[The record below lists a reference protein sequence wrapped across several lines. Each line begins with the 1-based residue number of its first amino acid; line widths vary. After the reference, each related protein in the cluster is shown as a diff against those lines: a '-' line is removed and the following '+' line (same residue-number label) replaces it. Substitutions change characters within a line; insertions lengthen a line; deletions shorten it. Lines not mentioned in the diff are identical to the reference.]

1 MERAGLIGG
10 VRMKKIISDDK
21 FSVRGDALRRVI
33 EEDRATGLI
42 PFFVC
47 ILSSHASFKKHF
59 TSEKQ

>member
-10 VRMKKIISDDK
+10 VKMKKIPSDNK
-21 FSVRGDALRRVI
+21 FSVRGDALRKVL

-47 ILSSHASFKKHF
+47 ISNHYM
-59 TSEKQ
+59 Q

>member
-1 MERAGLIGG
+1 VERAGLIGG
-10 VRMKKIISDDK
+10 VRMKKILSDNK

-47 ILSSHASFKKHF
+47 ILSSHA
-59 TSEKQ
+59 